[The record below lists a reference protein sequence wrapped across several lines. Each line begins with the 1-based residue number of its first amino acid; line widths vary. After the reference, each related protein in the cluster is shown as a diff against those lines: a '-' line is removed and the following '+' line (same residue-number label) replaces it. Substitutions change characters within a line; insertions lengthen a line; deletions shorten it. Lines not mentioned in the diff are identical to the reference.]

1 MDVPS
6 PCQELEFLPSGASG
20 PRAIPNGCT
29 EEVVNHRQEK
39 QNYVLSDTSES

>member
-6 PCQELEFLPSGASG
+6 PCQEPEFLPSGASG

-29 EEVVNHRQEK
+29 QEVVSRRQEK
-39 QNYVLSDTSES
+39 LIYVLSNNNES